1 MNKVADD
8 WVIVGRFGR
17 VHGIKGFISVNS
29 YTEPLTNI
37 LNYQGWHAYINKV
50 WQPIKLLD
58 AEVTTKYVLVKVEG
72 FSERELAMNLTNC
85 DIRVHKE
92 QLPKLESGEF
102 YWHELLGLE
111 VVNQQGNNFGKVVG
125 ILPTGSNDVLVV
137 QGNENKQYLIP
148 YLLGRFIVDINLKEQ
163 RIITDWDIDF

>member
-1 MNKVADD
+1 MADD